1 MHICSS
7 KANELLNTEEGPSHQ
22 LLHVLVALALA
33 LAEVEHPLRRTATWS
48 GRH

>member
-1 MHICSS
+1 MHTCSS
-7 KANELLNTEEGPSHQ
+7 KASELNTEEGPSHQ